1 MADKSF
7 QTLLEKQRES
17 KVKEQVAI
25 SQAAQTYALQQQ
37 AAVTRQYKEEIA
49 SKQIGV
55 DAFNMVRDFIGSMDG
70 LADASGFQEFRST
83 MEEWKIA
90 MAELDK
96 TADTGPGAFSNP
108 EKKYVSRIVG
118 NTLAEVY
125 PMANMFTRV
134 KFGMKDFLKQFKPL
148 KLSQRLFGG
157 LPIVGGMIERKVQEK
172 EAGEERVR
180 GAQKVRARRA
190 GVEARKA
197 LQRQIDVA
205 TGEDFGEAGIEEIEK
220 ERPAGVGAGLK
231 TLKKGAAGEEQREE
245 LIAKEE
251 EQHTEIVD
259 KLDAIVANTG
269 EGGVFGK
276 NSEEQGGLFE
286 TIKDNLGSI
295 VGYAAGGFGTLKLLK
310 YFRGGKFA
318 TTIAKGFKSVLPKSL
333 FKAAAL
339 PVATKTTKL
348 AKTVAPAAA
357 KIGVKTTAMVAEKA
371 AKETTEKVV
380 KKEAAEAVSKAAAK
394 STTKVVATTTSKAV
408 AKSAMKKIPVFGF
421 FAGLGFGMMRMAKGD
436 FTGAAM
442 EIASGTMGAVPGIG
456 TGGSIATDVLIAK
469 RDIDMA
475 KAKAAAESG
484 QVADGAVEEAVS
496 TENVANEKINE
507 EKIKK
512 VKRKHN
518 RFNRTKSLVEDKEP
532 ILPSVVSADMVTIE
546 SKRTNVRAQ
555 LETENLE
562 NIIEKMFNTGNNTGN
577 NTVVADNKT
586 ISTLNSHQFFPAL
599 NGHNL
604 NNTVKL
610 ITVNQE

>member
-190 GVEARKA
+190 GVEARKG
-197 LQRQIDVA
+197 LQSQIDVA

-231 TLKKGAAGEEQREE
+231 TLKKGAAGEEQRE
-245 LIAKEE
+245 
-251 EQHTEIVD
+251 
-259 KLDAIVANTG
+259 
-269 EGGVFGK
+269 
-276 NSEEQGGLFE
+276 
-286 TIKDNLGSI
+286 
-295 VGYAAGGFGTLKLLK
+295 
-310 YFRGGKFA
+310 
-318 TTIAKGFKSVLPKSL
+318 
-333 FKAAAL
+333 
-339 PVATKTTKL
+339 
-348 AKTVAPAAA
+348 
-357 KIGVKTTAMVAEKA
+357 
-371 AKETTEKVV
+371 
-380 KKEAAEAVSKAAAK
+380 
-394 STTKVVATTTSKAV
+394 
-408 AKSAMKKIPVFGF
+408 
-421 FAGLGFGMMRMAKGD
+421 
-436 FTGAAM
+436 
-442 EIASGTMGAVPGIG
+442 
-456 TGGSIATDVLIAK
+456 
-469 RDIDMA
+469 
-475 KAKAAAESG
+475 
-484 QVADGAVEEAVS
+484 
-496 TENVANEKINE
+496 
-507 EKIKK
+507 
-512 VKRKHN
+512 
-518 RFNRTKSLVEDKEP
+518 
-532 ILPSVVSADMVTIE
+532 
-546 SKRTNVRAQ
+546 
-555 LETENLE
+555 
-562 NIIEKMFNTGNNTGN
+562 
-577 NTVVADNKT
+577 
-586 ISTLNSHQFFPAL
+586 
-599 NGHNL
+599 
-604 NNTVKL
+604 
-610 ITVNQE
+610 